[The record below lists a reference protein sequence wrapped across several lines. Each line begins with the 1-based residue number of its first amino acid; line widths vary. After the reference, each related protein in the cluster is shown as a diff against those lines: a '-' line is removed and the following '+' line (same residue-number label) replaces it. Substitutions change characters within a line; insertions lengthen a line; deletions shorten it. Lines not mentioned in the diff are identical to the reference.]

1 MQLLCSNGENSLTT
15 APFFI
20 PVQDRIR
27 LVEDR
32 MLAASNGHHPDLR
45 AALEHLLSSGGKR
58 VRPTVALLTG
68 GMLEADPDKLITLAA
83 AIELLHTATLVHDDL
98 IDGSLLRRGIPTI
111 NARWSPAATVLTGDY
126 IFARAAK
133 LASET
138 DSVEVMKLFAD
149 TLSTIVNGE
158 ITQLFSYHSR
168 SYREEYFSRIY
179 AKTAS
184 MFELATS
191 AAAALSPSYQQT
203 IDSVRSYG
211 YEVGM
216 AFQIIDDVL
225 DFTGSSDTVGKPVA
239 SDLKQ
244 GLITLPTIY
253 FMEEYPEN
261 AEIELIRSGILF
273 DESRLSRLTTAIQE
287 SKAIEKSISEAKLF
301 IERALISLSELPQT
315 VERQALEDLANYI
328 IQRNS

>member
-1 MQLLCSNGENSLTT
+1 
-15 APFFI
+15 
-20 PVQDRIR
+20 
-27 LVEDR
+27 
-32 MLAASNGHHPDLR
+32 
-45 AALEHLLSSGGKR
+45 
-58 VRPTVALLTG
+58 
-68 GMLEADPDKLITLAA
+68 
-83 AIELLHTATLVHDDL
+83 
-98 IDGSLLRRGIPTI
+98 
-111 NARWSPAATVLTGDY
+111 
-126 IFARAAK
+126 
-133 LASET
+133 
-138 DSVEVMKLFAD
+138 VEVMKLFAD

-168 SYREEYFSRIY
+168 SYREEYFNRIH

-261 AEIELIRSGILF
+261 AEIELIRNGILF